1 LANFFGLYEAIVDG
15 WQTYDNTDL
24 AGPRL
29 IASRPNSGT
38 RVIADPVA
46 WQKLTVL
53 PMTDPEARTP
63 AERVNDVERITEAL
77 RQGVREALRKH
88 KLLGNSVVTWR
99 DGKVVWVPP
108 DQIPDF
114 DDG

>member
-77 RQGVREALRKH
+77 RQGVREALRKQAPRQFCRH
-88 KLLGNSVVTWR
+88 LARREGRVGAARSDPGFR
-99 DGKVVWVPP
+99 
-108 DQIPDF
+108 
-114 DDG
+114 